1 MTGTAR
7 DHPDAAPP
15 VSAPSGPAFWSCLAI
30 GAATMTFGV
39 AGAWGD
45 RADTHVAELAVWL
58 AGAGIVHDFLVAPVV
73 VVAAWL
79 SGFLPRAAR
88 TPVRLGLA
96 MSALVTV
103 VFWPTV
109 QGWGR
114 ATSVPSALPLD
125 YGRNLVV
132 LLAVVWVV
140 VAVAVALRT
149 RKDS

>member
-1 MTGTAR
+1 MIGTAR
-7 DHPDAAPP
+7 DRPDASPPAP
-15 VSAPSGPAFWSCLAI
+15 APSGPLFWSCLI
-30 GAATMTFGV
+30 VGATTTAYGV

-45 RADTHVAELAVWL
+45 RADTHVVELAVWL

-73 VVAAWL
+73 VLAAWL

-132 LLAVVWVV
+132 LLAVVWVA

-149 RKDS
+149 RKES